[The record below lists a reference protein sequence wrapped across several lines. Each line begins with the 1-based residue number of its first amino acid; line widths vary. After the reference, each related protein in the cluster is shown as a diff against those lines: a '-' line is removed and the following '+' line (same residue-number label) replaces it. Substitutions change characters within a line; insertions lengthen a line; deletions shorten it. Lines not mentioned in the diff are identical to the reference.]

1 MAAGYSDQYL
11 EQGSTFSSQLAL
23 TDDYGSPY
31 NLIGFTVI
39 SRAKKSYMTANVAFN
54 FTTAITDAKN
64 GIITLSLD
72 APTTANIPYGK
83 YVYDVIV
90 SISNA
95 ENTGNVISRILEGQI
110 FVSPGVTGVT
120 NSHGTDA

>member
-11 EQGSTFSSQLAL
+11 EQGSTFSSQLTL

-31 NLIGFTVI
+31 NLTNFTVT
-39 SRAKKSYMTANVAFN
+39 SRAKKSYTTANVAFN
-54 FTTAITDAKN
+54 LTTQITNANN
-64 GIITLSLD
+64 GIITLSLS
-72 APTTANIPYGK
+72 AAASANIPYGK

-90 SISNA
+90 ATPS
-95 ENTGNVISRILEGQI
+95 NVISRILEGQI

-120 NSHGTDA
+120 NSYGTNA

>member
-11 EQGSTFSSQLAL
+11 EQGSTFSSQLTL

-31 NLIGFTVI
+31 NLTGFTI
-39 SRAKKSYMTANVAFN
+39 TGRAKKSYTTANVAFI
-54 FTTAITDAKN
+54 FSTTVTDANN

-90 SISNA
+90 TSYTNI
-95 ENTGNVISRILEGQI
+95 VSRVLEGQI
-110 FVSPGVTGVT
+110 YVSPGVTGVI
-120 NSHGTDA
+120 NSYGTDA